1 MPTCPTVWPDTVTQ
15 QDPAPGTTDVT
26 GPHVNLLVSLGPR
39 PAAYVMPELVGLP
52 LAEAQSKLGSAGL
65 RLSKLSP
72 VPAPDSASGTVV
84 GQTPARGQRIDSNST
99 IELQVARVA
108 VASAP
113 VRFRACARIPGSAMA
128 YAKIEIAPSIL
139 ASNFAKL
146 GEDVRAVEQGGA
158 DVIHVD
164 VMDGHFVP
172 NISIGIPV
180 VASLHKATRLPLDVH
195 LMIERP
201 EDYIEQFVRAG
212 ASRVLIHQEATVHL
226 DRALSM
232 IRELGAQ
239 AGAAINPATPV
250 ATLTDVFDKVDTVLV
265 MSVNP
270 GFGGQKFIPGAV
282 EKIRQLNQWRARYN
296 GAFRIEVDGGVDAE
310 NTAELAQAGANTFV
324 AGTSIFHT
332 PDPAAAVRQ
341 IRKLATDALSQRV

>member
-1 MPTCPTVWPDTVTQ
+1 
-15 QDPAPGTTDVT
+15 
-26 GPHVNLLVSLGPR
+26 
-39 PAAYVMPELVGLP
+39 
-52 LAEAQSKLGSAGL
+52 
-65 RLSKLSP
+65 
-72 VPAPDSASGTVV
+72 
-84 GQTPARGQRIDSNST
+84 
-99 IELQVARVA
+99 
-108 VASAP
+108 
-113 VRFRACARIPGSAMA
+113 MA

-139 ASNFAKL
+139 ASNFARL

-172 NISIGIPV
+172 NISIGVPV

-201 EDYIEQFVRAG
+201 EEYIERFVRAG

-282 EKIRQLNQWRARYN
+282 EKIRQLNQWRVRYN

-310 NTAELAQAGANTFV
+310 NAAELAQAGANTFV

-341 IRKLATDALSQRV
+341 IRKLATEALSQRV

>member
-1 MPTCPTVWPDTVTQ
+1 
-15 QDPAPGTTDVT
+15 
-26 GPHVNLLVSLGPR
+26 
-39 PAAYVMPELVGLP
+39 
-52 LAEAQSKLGSAGL
+52 
-65 RLSKLSP
+65 
-72 VPAPDSASGTVV
+72 
-84 GQTPARGQRIDSNST
+84 
-99 IELQVARVA
+99 
-108 VASAP
+108 
-113 VRFRACARIPGSAMA
+113 MA

-146 GEDVRAVEQGGA
+146 GDDVRAVEQGGA

-201 EDYIEQFVRAG
+201 EEYIEQFVRAG

-270 GFGGQKFIPGAV
+270 GFGGQKFIPGAI
-282 EKIRQLNQWRARYN
+282 EKIRQLESVAR
-296 GAFRIEVDGGVDAE
+296 
-310 NTAELAQAGANTFV
+310 TL
-324 AGTSIFHT
+324 
-332 PDPAAAVRQ
+332 
-341 IRKLATDALSQRV
+341 

>member
-1 MPTCPTVWPDTVTQ
+1 
-15 QDPAPGTTDVT
+15 
-26 GPHVNLLVSLGPR
+26 
-39 PAAYVMPELVGLP
+39 
-52 LAEAQSKLGSAGL
+52 
-65 RLSKLSP
+65 
-72 VPAPDSASGTVV
+72 
-84 GQTPARGQRIDSNST
+84 
-99 IELQVARVA
+99 
-108 VASAP
+108 
-113 VRFRACARIPGSAMA
+113 MA

-158 DVIHVD
+158 DLLHLD

-172 NISIGIPV
+172 NISIGLPV
-180 VASLHKATRLPLDVH
+180 VASLHKATHLPLEVH

-201 EDYIEQFVRAG
+201 EEYIERFVQAG

-226 DRALSM
+226 DRALTM

-239 AGAAINPATPV
+239 AGAVINPATPV

-270 GFGGQKFIPGAV
+270 GFGGQKFIPGAF
-282 EKIRQLNQWRARYN
+282 EKIRQLNRWRAQYN
-296 GAFRIEVDGGVDAE
+296 GGFRIEVDGGVEAE
-310 NTAELAQAGANTFV
+310 NTAELAKAGTNTFV

-341 IRKLATDALSQRV
+341 IRKLASEALSQRV